1 MSKNTDDIEVWDNF
15 VLDSLDMLKKSCYNT
30 RVNLK
35 YRNKPARGKI
45 NVTNNSKVRKF
56 NI

>member
-15 VLDSLDMLKKSCYNT
+15 VLDSLDMFKKSCYNT

-35 YRNKPARGKI
+35 YRNKPARGRI
-45 NVTNNSKVRKF
+45 NVTNNSKVRKC
-56 NI
+56 